1 MIRILAT
8 GGTLDVDS
16 IDEGD
21 VYYFQESYVPKILAQ
36 CRNESAIVVETLF
49 LKDSLYLTDLDRQMI
64 LHRAYACD
72 EQNIV
77 ITHGTDTMVETAAV
91 LGAQPT
97 NKTIVLTGAI
107 VPYLSPDSD
116 ATFNLGFALAAA
128 QMLTPGIYIAMNG
141 KSFVWNNVRKNKD
154 LRIFEALR

>member
-8 GGTLDVDS
+8 GGTFDVDS

-36 CRNESAIVVETLF
+36 CRNTAEVVVETLF
-49 LKDSLYLTDLDRQMI
+49 LKDSLYITELDRQQI
-64 LHRAYACD
+64 LHQARTCE

-91 LGAQPT
+91 LGNAGIK
-97 NKTIVLTGAI
+97 KTIVLTGAI
-107 VPYLSPDSD
+107 VPYMAAESD
-116 ATFNLGFALAAA
+116 ATFNLGFALASA
-128 QMLTPGIYIAMNG
+128 QLLAPGVYIAMNG
-141 KSFVWNNVRKNKD
+141 RVFAHDNVRKNQQLK
-154 LRIFEALR
+154 IFETLR

>member
-1 MIRILAT
+1 LIRILAT

-36 CRNESAIVVETLF
+36 CRNEADIVVETLF
-49 LKDSLYLTDLDRQMI
+49 LKDSLYLTDLDRQQI
-64 LHRAYACD
+64 LHHARTCD

-91 LGAQPT
+91 LGNQNLP
-97 NKTIVLTGAI
+97 KTIVLTGAI
-107 VPYLSPDSD
+107 VPYM
-116 ATFNLGFALAAA
+116 AL
-128 QMLTPGIYIAMNG
+128 
-141 KSFVWNNVRKNKD
+141 
-154 LRIFEALR
+154 

>member
-36 CRNESAIVVETLF
+36 CRNEADIVVETLF
-49 LKDSLYLTDLDRQMI
+49 LKDSLYLTDLDRQQI
-64 LHRAYACD
+64 LHHARTCD

-91 LGAQPT
+91 LGNQNLP
-97 NKTIVLTGAI
+97 KTIVLTGAI
-107 VPYLSPDSD
+107 VPYMASESD
-116 ATFNLGFALAAA
+116 ATFNLGFALACA
-128 QMLTPGIYIAMNG
+128 QTLAHGVYIAMNG
-141 KSFVWNNVRKNKD
+141 NIFSWNNVRKNQD
-154 LRIFEALR
+154 LKIFETLK